1 MKIASLFWIGWG
13 LVFFGCM
20 PRSKSKRPEPFVL
33 PDSLY
38 EFCGPTKIPA
48 HQPPPSDSMGSNT
61 AMLQGFGGLDVALL
75 PQMPFI
81 EALLWRRCGWKVES
95 DGLIGS
101 LKIDSH
107 YDVHAIRVQKPGS
120 GCSPTAICEPCEA
133 YMKLSLSGKPIC
145 LACYGCP
152 GPTAQPP
159 KTP

>member
-1 MKIASLFWIGWG
+1 
-13 LVFFGCM
+13 
-20 PRSKSKRPEPFVL
+20 
-33 PDSLY
+33 
-38 EFCGPTKIPA
+38 
-48 HQPPPSDSMGSNT
+48 
-61 AMLQGFGGLDVALL
+61 MLQGFGGLDVALL
-75 PQMPFI
+75 PQMPLI
-81 EALLWRRCGWKVES
+81 EALLWHRCGWKVES

-152 GPTAQPP
+152 GPPAQPP